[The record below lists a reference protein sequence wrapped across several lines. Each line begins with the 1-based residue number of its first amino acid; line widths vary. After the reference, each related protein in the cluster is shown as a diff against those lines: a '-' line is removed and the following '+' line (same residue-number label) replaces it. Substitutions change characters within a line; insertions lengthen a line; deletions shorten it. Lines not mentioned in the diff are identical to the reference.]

1 MIEPL
6 LNTVKTRISFS
17 DTEVMN
23 SIRGV
28 GNTDAVNW
36 FLNKTQVYA
45 FGTWQKKFPR
55 LQEEDWKV
63 IFSNVHFKLIKRIK
77 GGLTLQAGTKL
88 SSYYTTIVGYAI
100 LDHLK
105 ERKDA
110 HVAEITSTVIAS
122 NADLPTTHHFEAE
135 QIANSIKNILVN
147 ITKNEDQVQVMLL
160 FSKGY
165 SYKEIVL
172 KTNYKSTGAC
182 RNAYGKAKKKVAEY
196 ILAHPQKGLELRR
209 LLSSMA

>member
-6 LNTVKTRISFS
+6 LNTIKARISFS
-17 DTEVMN
+17 DEEVIN
-23 SIRGV
+23 SIRGI
-28 GNTDAVNW
+28 GNADAVNW
-36 FLNKTQVYA
+36 FLKNTQVYA

-55 LQEEDWKV
+55 LQDEDWK
-63 IFSNVHFKLIKRIK
+63 IIWSDVHFKLIKRIK

-105 ERKDA
+105 EQKDTQ
-110 HVAEITSTVIAS
+110 VAEITSTIIGL
-122 NADLPTTHHFEAE
+122 NPDLPAYHFEAE
-135 QIANSIKNILVN
+135 QIAISIKNMLVD

-172 KTNYKSTGAC
+172 KTNYKSEGAC
-182 RNAYGKAKKKVAEY
+182 RNAYGKAKKKVAEF
-196 ILAHPQKGLELRR
+196 ILAHPQKGQELRK
-209 LLSSMA
+209 LLSSK

>member
-6 LNTVKTRISFS
+6 LNTMKTRISFS
-17 DTEVMN
+17 DTEVMD

-36 FLNKTQVYA
+36 FLTNTQAYA

-55 LQEEDWKV
+55 LQEEDWKA
-63 IFSNVHFKLIKRIK
+63 IFSDVHYKLIKRIK
-77 GGLTLQAGTKL
+77 GGLSLQAGTKL
-88 SSYYTTIVGYAI
+88 SSYYTTVVGYAI

-105 ERKDA
+105 ERKDTQ
-110 HVAEITSTVIAS
+110 VAEITSTVIGL
-122 NADLPTTHHFEAE
+122 NPDLPEQHFEAE
-135 QIANSIKNILVN
+135 QIATSIKNMLVD

-172 KTNYKSTGAC
+172 KTNYKSEGAC
-182 RNAYGKAKKKVAEY
+182 RNAYGKAKKKVAEF
-196 ILAHPQKGLELRR
+196 ILAHPQKGQELRK
-209 LLSSMA
+209 LLSSK